1 MNIIVVGLSHH
12 SASLELR
19 EKLAFDANRIEEP
32 LRELVSLPDIAEGLI
47 VSTCN
52 RVEVYA
58 VTRDIAAGIA
68 QVKRFLADFHALSF
82 DAVEPHLYGYYGENA
97 IRHVF
102 RVAASLDSLVV
113 GEAQILGQI
122 KAAYGYAAEYK
133 SSGLILNRFLHK
145 AFSVAKRI
153 RTETGIAS
161 SAVSVAFAAV
171 ELAKKIFGSL
181 SDKTVLLIGAGEMG
195 ELAAK
200 HFVSAGVRDVLV
212 SNRTF
217 ERGERL
223 AEEFG
228 GRAVRFEDLFDHLH
242 KADIV
247 LSSTGASHFIL
258 EPKKVAEVL
267 RRRKL
272 RPMFFIDIAVPRDI
286 DPAVNSLEN
295 VYLYNTDDLQGV
307 VENNMEQ
314 RRREAEKAEEIVAGE
329 IGQFLTWLSSL
340 EVVPTIVALRGH
352 FEGIRR
358 AELAKTISS
367 WKDLSPDDEKRLEAL
382 TSAMVNKLLHVPT
395 NVLKQ
400 TGQGNRTDL
409 YLDALQ
415 NLFALSTEP
424 LGGQD
429 DPLRDE
435 DGE

>member
-12 SASLELR
+12 SAPLDLR
-19 EKLAFDANRIEEP
+19 EKLAFAANSIEGP
-32 LRELVSLPDIAEGLI
+32 LRELVSLPDVAEGLI

-68 QVKRFLADFHALSF
+68 QIKRFLADFHALSF
-82 DAVEPHLYGYYGENA
+82 DAVEPHLYGYHGEHA

-133 SSGLILNRFLHK
+133 SSGVILNRFLHK
-145 AFSVAKRI
+145 AFSVAKRV

-200 HFVSAGVRDVLV
+200 HFVSGGVRDVLV
-212 SNRTF
+212 ANRTY

-228 GRAVRFEDLFDHLH
+228 GRAVRFDDLFDHLH

-247 LSSTGASHFIL
+247 LSSTGAAHFIL
-258 EPKKVAEVL
+258 EPQRVSEVL

-286 DPAVNSLEN
+286 DPEVNNLEN

-307 VENNMEQ
+307 VENNLEQ

-329 IGQFLTWLSSL
+329 IGQFQAWLASL
-340 EVVPTIVALRGH
+340 EVVPTIVALRNH

-358 AELAKTISS
+358 AELAKTLSL
-367 WKDLSPDDEKRLEAL
+367 WKDLSPEEERRLELL
-382 TSAMVNKLLHVPT
+382 TSAIINKLLHVPT
-395 NVLKQ
+395 NILKQ

-409 YLDALQ
+409 YLDAVR

-424 LGGQD
+424 AGGQD
-429 DPLRDE
+429 EPPQDE
-435 DGE
+435 EEG